1 MVQQYRAINALAED
15 PSWFPK
21 AYTTP
26 DSLWPLPAYSHLQ
39 LHFLRD
45 LAPSSDLHRQ
55 QTHMDYTYIYP
66 LKTLIHRK

>member
-39 LHFLRD
+39 LQFLRD
-45 LAPSSDLHRQ
+45 LAPSCDLHRQ
-55 QTHMDYTYIYP
+55 QTHMDYTYTYP